1 MPMFED
7 PHDAVL
13 AVSLDLTTGFAGT
26 FAGPEEVTPVG
37 RFRDQAVGTLSDL
50 PSDLLSVVAWE
61 WPVEHVG
68 PLQGISATH
77 RNLTLRGVTV
87 IERAINVTGREETVL
102 TEGEGEGEI
111 ETELVFSRY
120 IDWLAL
126 YAELGAITIARP
138 QVDDRTNLPENVP
151 HDVDPVQ

>member
-61 WPVEHVG
+61 LVSDVVSMVIWSSCRWRRSAPWDVTRTVACDG
-68 PLQGISATH
+68 PGARCS
-77 RNLTLRGVTV
+77 RGMT
-87 IERAINVTGREETVL
+87 
-102 TEGEGEGEI
+102 
-111 ETELVFSRY
+111 S
-120 IDWLAL
+120 D
-126 YAELGAITIARP
+126 
-138 QVDDRTNLPENVP
+138 
-151 HDVDPVQ
+151 